1 MAIHLF
7 KDSELT
13 QQISEGTLANPD
25 SDVFNGTDG
34 ESKDKQLYL
43 ANEQTTLASAIDG
56 VTATIPLAE
65 ARFSDGQIIIVGG
78 EQMLITSGGGTA
90 ELTVERGQA
99 GTTAGNHS
107 SGTKVYSG
115 YNYSDLTIQPV
126 DEEGSSEAS
135 WVKLASDQAGLDTA
149 VAGASLALVDKAHNT
164 TISFWRRI
172 MVPAATPVQNK
183 TDIKLRLT
191 GTESP
196 II

>member
-1 MAIHLF
+1 MAIHLY
-7 KDSELT
+7 KDAELT
-13 QQISEGTLANPD
+13 QQISEGTLTNPD

-34 ESKDKQLYL
+34 ESKDRQLYL
-43 ANEQTTLASAIDG
+43 ANEQTTLSSDIDG
-56 VTATIPLAE
+56 ATVTIPLAE
-65 ARFSDGQIIIVGG
+65 ARFADGQIIVIGS

-90 ELTVERGQA
+90 ELTVERGYG

-115 YNYSDLTIQPV
+115 YKYSDLTVQPV
-126 DEEGSSEAS
+126 DEVGSSEAS
-135 WVKLASDQAGLDTA
+135 WVKLAADQPELDAA
-149 VAGASLALVDKAHNT
+149 VAGASLALNNKAHNT
-164 TISFWRRI
+164 TLSFWRRI
-172 MVPAATPVQNK
+172 TVPAATPVQNK

>member
-13 QQISEGTLANPD
+13 EQISEGTLTNPD

-43 ANEQTTLASAIDG
+43 ANEQTTLASAVDDA
-56 VTATIPLAE
+56 TTTIPLAE
-65 ARFSDGQIIIVGG
+65 ARFVDGAIIIIGS
-78 EQMLITSGGGTA
+78 EQMLIVSGGGTA
-90 ELTVERGQA
+90 ELTVERGYA
-99 GTTAGNHS
+99 GTAAGNHS

-115 YNYSDLTIQPV
+115 YNYSDLTVLPV
-126 DEEGSSEAS
+126 DEVGSSEAS
-135 WVKLASDQAGLDTA
+135 WVKLASDQAGLESA
-149 VAGASLALVDKAHNT
+149 VEGESLALGNKAHNAT
-164 TISFWRRI
+164 LSFWRRI
-172 MVPAATPVQNK
+172 TVPASTPVQNK

>member
-13 QQISEGTLANPD
+13 QQISEGDLSNPD

-34 ESKDKQLYL
+34 ESKDRQLYL
-43 ANEQTTLASAIDG
+43 ANEQTTLASAVDD
-56 VTATIPLAE
+56 VTTTIPLAE
-65 ARFSDGQIIIVGG
+65 ARFTDGAIIIIGS
-78 EQMLITSGGGTA
+78 EQMLIVSGGGTA
-90 ELTVERGQA
+90 ELTVERGYA

-115 YNYSDLTIQPV
+115 YNYSDLTVLPV
-126 DEEGSSEAS
+126 DEVGSSEAS
-135 WVKLASDQAGLDTA
+135 WVKLASDQAGLESA
-149 VAGASLALVDKAHNT
+149 VEGESLALGSKAHNT
-164 TISFWRRI
+164 TLSFWRRI
-172 MVPAATPVQNK
+172 TVPAATPVQNK

>member
-13 QQISEGTLANPD
+13 QQISEGTLQSPD

-34 ESKDKQLYL
+34 ESKDRQLYL
-43 ANEQTTLASAIDG
+43 ANEQTTLAAAVDG
-56 VTATIPLAE
+56 AATTIPLSE
-65 ARFSDGQIIIVGG
+65 ARFTDGQIIIVGS
-78 EQMLITSGGGTA
+78 EQMLIASGGGTTS
-90 ELTVERGQA
+90 LTVERGYA

-115 YNYSDLTIQPV
+115 YNYSDLTVQPV
-126 DEEGSSEAS
+126 DEVGSSEAS
-135 WVKLASDQAGLDTA
+135 WVKLASDQAGLDAA
-149 VAGASLALVDKAHNT
+149 VAGASLTLGNKAHNT
-164 TISFWRRI
+164 TLSFWRRI
-172 MVPAATPVQNK
+172 TVPAATPVQNK

>member
-7 KDSELT
+7 KDSDLT
-13 QQISEGTLANPD
+13 QQISEGSLTNPD

-34 ESKDKQLYL
+34 ESKDRQLYL
-43 ANEQTTLASAIDG
+43 ANEQTALASAVDG
-56 VTATIPLAE
+56 ATTTIPLAE
-65 ARFSDGQIIIVGG
+65 VRFTDGQIIIIGG

-90 ELTVERGQA
+90 ELTVERGHA

-115 YNYSDLTIQPV
+115 YNYSDLTVQPV
-126 DEEGSSEAS
+126 DEVGSSEAS
-135 WVKLASDQAGLDTA
+135 WVKLAADQAGLDTA
-149 VAGASLALVDKAHNT
+149 VEGASLALVDKAHNT
-164 TISFWRRI
+164 TLSFWRRI
-172 MVPAATPVQNK
+172 TVPATTPVQNK